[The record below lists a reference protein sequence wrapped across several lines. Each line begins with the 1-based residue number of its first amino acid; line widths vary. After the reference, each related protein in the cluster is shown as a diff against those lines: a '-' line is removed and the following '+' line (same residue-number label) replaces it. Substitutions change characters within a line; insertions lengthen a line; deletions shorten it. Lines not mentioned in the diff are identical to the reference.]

1 MTEAKKCK
9 INALYLEEVVYVP
22 HQQSISALIALSHV
36 RKRGAKY
43 WTRIISILSVTFFSN
58 FRPENLKKNCPK
70 DTLKML
76 HLCKCHETNVVD
88 LWPREG
94 WVCPVNLT
102 DRERMVKLL
111 NAASL
116 DSWGSPFLWSN
127 FLFFPQKNSL
137 PSFPAELKK
146 ID

>member
-1 MTEAKKCK
+1 MQDQCSVFRRGGLCPAPAINKC
-9 INALYLEEVVYVP
+9 INCPVSR
-22 HQQSISALIALSHV
+22 Q
-36 RKRGAKY
+36 KRGAKY

-127 FLFFPQKNSL
+127 FLFFPAKKQ
-137 PSFPAELKK
+137 PSKLSS
-146 ID
+146 

>member
-22 HQQSISALIALSHV
+22 HQQSISALIALSH
-36 RKRGAKY
+36 AKKGVQN
-43 WTRIISILSVTFFSN
+43 TGPESLAFFLLHFFSN

-127 FLFFPQKNSL
+127 FLFFP
-137 PSFPAELKK
+137 AKK
-146 ID
+146 